1 MTKEN
6 PLLEKFDLPPFDR
19 IKAEHIK
26 PAIDELI
33 NNNKKSIEDLIN
45 NTQKYS
51 WENFF
56 QKIEDQEELLHQT
69 WSPASHLHS
78 VADNNDIRKAY
89 KECIANISNH
99 STEIGQNKPLYAAY
113 EKFSKSTSYKKLSG
127 PQQKIIDN
135 ALKDFRLSGIE
146 LDEKHKKKYK
156 KIQKEISEL
165 QTKFEENLLDAT
177 HSWKKHILKE
187 SELIGIPDSVK
198 ALAADTAKNENKK
211 GWLFTLEFPLYMPVM
226 KYAEN
231 VELRKEMYC
240 AYVTRS
246 SDLGP
251 DGGKW
256 DNTDLMYKILK
267 LRTEK
272 AKLLGFKNYAE
283 YSLEKKM
290 AKTPNEVMLFLD
302 NLAKRSKKIAKKEYD
317 ELKKFAFHTEGL
329 KNLDAWDIPYF
340 SEKLRKMKFF
350 ISQEDLRRYFPVDQ
364 VIEGLFKITNKLY
377 DVKILVREG
386 VDTWHKDV
394 KFFDILDN
402 NNAIKGSFYLDLF
415 SRRNKRGGA
424 WMDECILRKKIGTTI
439 QNPVAYLTCNFT
451 PPVDGKPTLL
461 THDEVITLF
470 HEFGHGLHHMM
481 TKIDYSGVSGING
494 VPWDAV
500 ELPSQ
505 FMENFCWEK
514 KALDLFACDY
524 ETGELISEDLFEN
537 MSKTRTFQTA
547 MQMIRQL
554 EFAIFDFRLHM
565 EFSENEK
572 LDIQTLIDDVRKSIA
587 VIDTPSFNRFQNSF
601 SHIFAGGYAAGY
613 YSYKW
618 AEVLSADAFSKFEE
632 KGIFD
637 KNTGKEFLETI
648 LEKGGSCEPM
658 DLFVKFRG
666 RKPKI
671 DALLRHSGIA
681 A

>member
-45 NTQKYS
+45 NTQMYS

-113 EKFSKSTSYKKLSG
+113 EKFSKSASYKKLSG

-317 ELKKFAFHTEGL
+317 ELKKFAFDTEGL

-350 ISQEDLRRYFPVDQ
+350 ISHEDLRRYFPVDQ

-613 YSYKW
+613 YSY
-618 AEVLSADAFSKFEE
+618 
-632 KGIFD
+632 
-637 KNTGKEFLETI
+637 
-648 LEKGGSCEPM
+648 
-658 DLFVKFRG
+658 
-666 RKPKI
+666 
-671 DALLRHSGIA
+671 
-681 A
+681 

>member
-45 NTQKYS
+45 NTQMYS

-198 ALAADTAKNENKK
+198 ALAADTAKNEYKK
-211 GWLFTLEFPLYMPVM
+211 GWLFTLESPLYMPVM

-302 NLAKRSKKIAKKEYD
+302 NLAKR
-317 ELKKFAFHTEGL
+317 LLFF
-329 KNLDAWDIPYF
+329 NL
-340 SEKLRKMKFF
+340 STEKL
-350 ISQEDLRRYFPVDQ
+350 
-364 VIEGLFKITNKLY
+364 KL
-377 DVKILVREG
+377 
-386 VDTWHKDV
+386 
-394 KFFDILDN
+394 
-402 NNAIKGSFYLDLF
+402 
-415 SRRNKRGGA
+415 
-424 WMDECILRKKIGTTI
+424 
-439 QNPVAYLTCNFT
+439 
-451 PPVDGKPTLL
+451 
-461 THDEVITLF
+461 
-470 HEFGHGLHHMM
+470 
-481 TKIDYSGVSGING
+481 
-494 VPWDAV
+494 
-500 ELPSQ
+500 
-505 FMENFCWEK
+505 
-514 KALDLFACDY
+514 
-524 ETGELISEDLFEN
+524 
-537 MSKTRTFQTA
+537 
-547 MQMIRQL
+547 
-554 EFAIFDFRLHM
+554 
-565 EFSENEK
+565 
-572 LDIQTLIDDVRKSIA
+572 
-587 VIDTPSFNRFQNSF
+587 
-601 SHIFAGGYAAGY
+601 
-613 YSYKW
+613 
-618 AEVLSADAFSKFEE
+618 
-632 KGIFD
+632 
-637 KNTGKEFLETI
+637 
-648 LEKGGSCEPM
+648 
-658 DLFVKFRG
+658 
-666 RKPKI
+666 
-671 DALLRHSGIA
+671 
-681 A
+681 